1 MLQHLSI
8 KNYALIDVLKVEFN
22 NGFTVVTGETGSGK
36 SILLGALGLILGERA
51 DLKSL
56 RNKEKKCII
65 EGVFKL
71 NNKSYQSFFS
81 QNDIDFDD
89 ETILRREITPSGKS
103 RAFINDTPVNLT
115 VLKELG
121 ERLIDIHSQHQ
132 TQQINTIDFQ
142 YLVLDTSS
150 NTQELVESYQ
160 LELKSFEVKKK
171 AIKKVEEL
179 QQQALAEQD
188 YIKFQLEEL
197 SAIDLTVKK
206 EELEQEYNLLA
217 NAEDVIRV
225 SNEAINLINNDESG
239 VITVLKQ
246 LEHILSKLEKV
257 DLVYSELINRV
268 KSATIE
274 LQDVDFELSSKV
286 DSLEID
292 EERLVYLDELLG
304 EFNRLEKKY
313 NVIGLEGLV
322 LLKEDLEVKS
332 DQFSSLDS
340 DLLKLN
346 KEAKLI
352 KERVLKIGKELSSL
366 RNKGVPIL
374 EKRIIKTLIELSM
387 PNAIFKVV
395 LSPLKEPSNFGLEAI
410 DFQIATNKGTDFNSL
425 KKVASGGELSRIMLA
440 IKMILAEKGMLPT
453 LIFDEID
460 TGVSGE
466 VANKMGEIMKEM
478 GNELQVMSIT
488 HLPQVASK
496 GASHL
501 KVYKED
507 KENVTNTFIT
517 MLNKEERLIEIAKM
531 LSGANPSDAAIN
543 NAKELLN

>member
-8 KNYALIDVLKVEFN
+8 KNYALIDALNVAFN
-22 NGFTVVTGETGSGK
+22 DGFTVVTGETGSGK

-51 DLKSL
+51 YLKSL
-56 RNKEKKCII
+56 RNKEEKCVI
-65 EGVFKL
+65 EGTFLL
-71 NNKSYQSFFS
+71 NKKSYYTFFN

-115 VLKELG
+115 ILKELG

-132 TQQINTIDFQ
+132 THQINTADFQ
-142 YLVLDTSS
+142 YLVLDSAS
-150 NTQELVESYQ
+150 NAQKVFESYK
-160 LELKSFEVKKK
+160 LELKGYDAVVKE
-171 AIKKVEEL
+171 IKGLEEL
-179 QQQALAEQD
+179 QQKAIAEQD

-197 SAIDLTVKK
+197 SSVDLSLDKSV
-206 EELEQEYNLLA
+206 LEQEYNLLA

-225 SNEAINLINNDESG
+225 SNDALDIINNEQGG
-239 VITVLKQ
+239 VVNSLQQ
-246 LEHILSKLEKV
+246 LENTLSKLEKV
-257 DLVYSELINRV
+257 DAVYSELVQRI

-274 LQDVDFELSSKV
+274 LQDIDFELSSKV
-286 DSLEID
+286 NALEID

-313 NVIGLEGLV
+313 NAIGVDELV
-322 LLKEDLEVKS
+322 KLKEELDSKNS
-332 DQFSSLDS
+332 QFSSLDTE
-340 DLLKLN
+340 LLKKQKKAADL
-346 KEAKLI
+346 KQEVI
-352 KERVLKIGKELSSL
+352 KIG
-366 RNKGVPIL
+366 NKLTVIRKKGGLIL
-374 EKRIIKTLIELSM
+374 EKRIIETLKDLSM

-395 LSPLKEPSNFGLEAI
+395 LTSLNEPSTFGLEAI

-466 VANKMGEIMKEM
+466 VANKMGDIMKQM
-478 GNELQVMSIT
+478 GEKLQVMSIT

-496 GASHL
+496 GSSHL
-501 KVYKED
+501 KVYKKD
-507 KENVTNTFIT
+507 KGEVTNTFISV
-517 MLNKEERLIEIAKM
+517 LSKEERLVEIAKM
-531 LSGANPSDAAIN
+531 LSGSNPSDAALN